1 MCHGR
6 LFEAL
11 FLGSPGGENWRLS
24 TLWVCLRVPQSRWL
38 GEQLCRANL
47 PQCEAS
53 SVGRRGING
62 FGFCIFCFCFCVA
75 MWSKPRYKRHNFC
88 DWDRMAWAPELQPRP
103 KWFQMIAI
111 SRQRA
116 QTESAAYL
124 YTKCYETIPILPQI
138 CHFMRLA
145 LLNWGAQKLCPFS
158 NTFFHFRP
166 RKGFLF

>member
-1 MCHGR
+1 MTETG
-6 LFEAL
+6 
-11 FLGSPGGENWRLS
+11 WRGLYCYI
-24 TLWVCLRVPQSRWL
+24 LLYIAILLYCY
-38 GEQLCRANL
+38 
-47 PQCEAS
+47 
-53 SVGRRGING
+53 I
-62 FGFCIFCFCFCVA
+62 A
-75 MWSKPRYKRHNFC
+75 MWSKQRWPPRYKRHNFC

-166 RKGFLF
+166 RKGFSPKALKWNDLPGSLEIILRKSVPIIFD

>member
-1 MCHGR
+1 MCHGSCLR
-6 LFEAL
+6 PG
-11 FLGSPGGENWRLS
+11 FLGVLEEKIGDCPFCGFASECHSHDGWEPKSN
-24 TLWVCLRVPQSRWL
+24 CA
-38 GEQLCRANL
+38 EQICR
-47 PQCEAS
+47 
-53 SVGRRGING
+53 
-62 FGFCIFCFCFCVA
+62 CIA
-75 MWSKPRYKRHNFC
+75 MWSKQRWPPRYKRHNFC

>member
-6 LFEAL
+6 LFEAW
-11 FLGSPGGENWRLS
+11 FLGSPGGENWRVS
-24 TLWVCLRVPQSRWL
+24 ILWVQS
-38 GEQLCRANL
+38 ATVTM
-47 PQCEAS
+47 
-53 SVGRRGING
+53 VGRATVPSK
-62 FGFCIFCFCFCVA
+62 FAA
-75 MWSKPRYKRHNFC
+75 MWSKQRWPPRYKRHNFC

-145 LLNWGAQKLCPFS
+145 LLNWGAQKTLSIFK
-158 NTFFHFRP
+158 HFLSFQAE
-166 RKGFLF
+166 KGVLL